1 MVRHNIKNFI
11 GVLVFL
17 SLVTFLIIYCVQGH
31 NAIPMN
37 IKLLFGDISK
47 TVFVLTLIS
56 SLFISF
62 GWKWRIFKGWLVV
75 IPDLSGKWI
84 GIMYS
89 NYKNPPLEIP
99 VEIEIFQT
107 FFHTMVKLKTGES
120 QSVSLVASFDIDKD
134 KGIKRLIYS
143 YHNIPKAT
151 VQDRSA
157 IHYGTTILDIS
168 EDEAVLNGCYWTN
181 RATKGDMKIYKV
193 K

>member
-11 GVLVFL
+11 WVLVFL

-47 TVFVLTLIS
+47 TVFVITLIS
-56 SLFISF
+56 TLFISF

-107 FFHTMVKLKTGES
+107 FFHTTVKFKTGEC
-120 QSVSLVASFDIDKD
+120 QSVNLVASFDIDKD
-134 KGIKRLIYS
+134 KRIKRLIYS

-168 EDEAVLNGCYWTN
+168 EDESELNGFYWTN
-181 RATKGDMKIYKV
+181 RGTKGDMKINKRR
-193 K
+193 

>member
-11 GVLVFL
+11 WVLVFL

-31 NAIPMN
+31 NEIPMN

-62 GWKWRIFKGWLVV
+62 GWKWRIFKGWLVD
-75 IPDLSGKWI
+75 IPDLSGKWT
-84 GIMYS
+84 GVMYS
-89 NYKNPPLEIP
+89 NYKTPPLEIP
-99 VEIEIFQT
+99 TEVEIFQT
-107 FFHTMVKLKTGES
+107 FFHTTVKLSTGES

-168 EDEAVLNGCYWTN
+168 ENEAVLSGFYWTN

-193 K
+193 R

>member
-99 VEIEIFQT
+99 MEIEIFQT

-181 RATKGDMKIYKV
+181 RASKGDMNLKKV
-193 K
+193 R

>member
-11 GVLVFL
+11 WVLVFL
-17 SLVTFLIIYCVQGH
+17 SLVTFLIIYYVQGH

-89 NYKNPPLEIP
+89 NYKNPPLEIST
-99 VEIEIFQT
+99 EIEIFQT
-107 FFHTMVKLKTGES
+107 FFHTTVKLKTGES

-168 EDEAVLNGCYWTN
+168 EDEAVLNGFYWTN
-181 RATKGDMKIYKV
+181 RATKGDMKFKKV
-193 K
+193 R

>member
-11 GVLVFL
+11 WVLVFL

-47 TVFVLTLIS
+47 TVFVITLIS
-56 SLFISF
+56 TLFISF

-89 NYKNPPLEIP
+89 NYKNPPLEIST
-99 VEIEIFQT
+99 EIEIFQT
-107 FFHTMVKLKTGES
+107 FFHTTVKLKTGES

-168 EDEAVLNGCYWTN
+168 EDESELNGFYWTN
-181 RATKGDMKIYKV
+181 RGTKGDMKINKRR
-193 K
+193 